1 MRGTA
6 TYRQRRK
13 KLIFLLLLLPL
24 VGAGIWAGLAIL
36 GFQSG
41 DRQAGISGG
50 TLVES
55 SSLRRNNIYDRNF
68 DTLALSFRLSSLY
81 VRPLEITDPE
91 GTAAE
96 LARIL
101 DLDQEQLLA
110 SFRSERS
117 FVWLTRQ
124 AERDLVDR
132 VLEGDFRGV
141 HVMPRSHRYYPHQ
154 TGASH
159 AIGFVKDEQGLA
171 GIELSYDNILR
182 GGISDIRLAAAG
194 VPERVAA
201 SGGVHLVSTLDLP
214 LQRELENRLARAL
227 RAVDGVSASALVMDV
242 ASGAL
247 VGMASLPSYDPN
259 HFWAARAEERLN
271 RAVVPQVR
279 PGALRSLFILAA
291 AHEKGVAGTSP
302 PGADQLESQGFWYEM
317 DREIYAS
324 SSLRPAGATGELMS
338 PPESFWRRIGLCAGI
353 DLDLLEGRSLNEG
366 MSSPDGLEDECR
378 QLLLAEDPVV
388 SGVALLAAFSRLVN
402 GGQPVEPHLIRGFWD
417 TEQFW
422 PRKSALNGDV
432 FPAVAG
438 RNFLRDLVPAGE
450 DSVPVATYES
460 LVTLRPE
467 HRTEAGSP
475 AAERATTENDTP
487 ADGRY
492 QAVMLGMAPAED
504 PGLAALVFI
513 DGAKMD
519 LALPSPLRG
528 VVRDLDTWATNLR
541 RPVTVPTGA
550 TVMAREST
558 LLQQWA
564 AMQEK
569 GEGPTQVA
577 AIRPVER
584 MPDVMGLSLR
594 KALQTLQNSG
604 LRIKVQGSGRVVG
617 QKPPPG
623 ASLKGVDEGTIE
635 LRVITGNLAAA
646 NNLRSKNGR

>member
-1 MRGTA
+1 MRGIV

-13 KLIFLLLLLPL
+13 KLILLLLLLPL
-24 VGAGIWAGLAIL
+24 IGVGIWAGLAIF
-36 GFQSG
+36 GSQPEE
-41 DRQAGISGG
+41 RQAGLSGG
-50 TLVES
+50 ALVES

-68 DTLALSFRLSSLY
+68 DTLAISFRLSSLY

-96 LARIL
+96 LAQL
-101 DLDQEQLLA
+101 LELDQEQLLA

-124 AERDLVDR
+124 AERELVDR

-227 RAVDGVSASALVMDV
+227 RAVDGVSASALVIDV
-242 ASGAL
+242 ASGAV

-259 HFWAARAEERLN
+259 HFWVARAEERLN

-291 AHEKGVAGTSP
+291 AHEQGVAGTSP
-302 PGADQLESQGFWYEM
+302 GGEQLESQGFWYEM
-317 DREIYAS
+317 DWEIYAS
-324 SSLRPAGATGELMS
+324 ASLRPAGGAGELIS

-366 MSSPDGLEDECR
+366 MTSPDGLEDECR

-388 SGVALLAAFSRLVN
+388 SGVALLAAYSRLIN
-402 GGQPVEPHLIRGFWD
+402 GGKSVEPHLIRGFWD
-417 TEQFW
+417 GEQFW

-432 FPAVAG
+432 FPAAAG
-438 RNFLRDLVPAGE
+438 RDFLRALAPAGQ

-460 LVTLRPE
+460 LVALGSEPDP
-467 HRTEAGSP
+467 EAGSQE
-475 AAERATTENDTP
+475 AERAATENGTP

-504 PGLAALVFI
+504 PVLAALVFI

-528 VVRDLDTWATNLR
+528 VIRDLDTWATNLR
-541 RPVTVPTGA
+541 RPVTVPAGA
-550 TVMAREST
+550 TVMARESA
-558 LLQQWA
+558 LLQQWT

-569 GEGPTQVA
+569 GDGPTQVA

-617 QKPPPG
+617 QNPPPG

-646 NNLRSKNGR
+646 NNLRSRNGR